1 MSWLSTVG
9 AGAQALRQG
18 ARQVRE
24 RLRGGAAPPADHGA
38 ELEQQVRAAATPA
51 EREEISHAWAARL
64 AHRGGD
70 PALRRALLRTG
81 ACEALLEAAALD
93 HRPGAVGGLRM
104 LLTQVLDCP
113 ELLRSDL
120 LQAAAGGGELLGEQ
134 HVAWLVRV
142 LGALKA
148 DAREE
153 ARRAERHQ
161 LSQDIEHLAQ
171 ELEELDAH
179 PDLQG
184 KSDKS
189 FKLRARQLEVSGE
202 LLDVYAALRQSIEEA
217 KAYQGEVQE
226 RREEELVVIGEEATE
241 YSASLQSPGVS
252 VDERH
257 RALQAE
263 LQESHE
269 ITQTLLQEMDT
280 QRADADASIMQLEEQ
295 KRGLKVRLDEVSHQ
309 LAQAQ
314 IEQRSHLEQRDEQRR
329 IVDAI
334 EAEFRAEIQ
343 HEEALVSRARHEQRT
358 AERLRL
364 ETE

>member
-241 YSASLQSPGVS
+241 YSASLQSPGV
-252 VDERH
+252 RQIGGH
-257 RALQAE
+257 LRAVRRLR
-263 LQESHE
+263 
-269 ITQTLLQEMDT
+269 
-280 QRADADASIMQLEEQ
+280 RADA
-295 KRGLKVRLDEVSHQ
+295 
-309 LAQAQ
+309 
-314 IEQRSHLEQRDEQRR
+314 
-329 IVDAI
+329 
-334 EAEFRAEIQ
+334 
-343 HEEALVSRARHEQRT
+343 ARNDY
-358 AERLRL
+358 ER
-364 ETE
+364 